1 MKKTENEQL
10 KSWLSAHGAE
20 VEAESKLE
28 ENVRLIANE
37 WEIIPPESQDD
48 RDARDPVYAGQS
60 ERIKALKKKKIWKF
74 INPFY
79 RLYANIKVRTILLI
93 REENARKNVGTD
105 VKRVCKS
112 VCMKLVNKVS
122 HRFKN
127 RKSVIRRRNRAFIRH
142 ITLSEEELEA
152 QRNTKFTAEVT
163 FSVLVPL
170 YNTPERFLRDMIES
184 VQKQTYAKWELCLA
198 DGSDA
203 DHPEVERICMEYA
216 GEDSRI
222 RYKRLLKNEGISEN
236 TNECIRMS
244 TGDYIALFDHDD
256 VLHPAA
262 LFRCMQE
269 IEAKG
274 ADFIY
279 TDEMTFQND
288 SLENIVTLHFKPD
301 FSPQNLKGVNYICH
315 LSVFKRTLLE
325 QTGLYDD
332 AYDGSQ
338 DHDMILKL
346 TTAAEHVS
354 HIPEVL
360 YFWRVHPQ
368 SVSMD
373 ISAKSYA
380 IDAGKHA
387 VRDNEARLG
396 RKVSVYS
403 SCICATHY
411 RLEYELPD
419 KPEVSILIAHRAGA
433 KELGRLLD
441 SLIKRTEYENYEIYI
456 ADLESRDEETAQL
469 LAAAE
474 QEAYISVKRFGAD
487 TGLAEAFL
495 KLAEEA
501 DGKYLV
507 FLESDM
513 EITDVRWLDRLVM
526 YCMQDDIAAVG
537 GRWIDSCGML
547 EEAGYLIG
555 IGADGIAL
563 PVEHKNSYSTLGYM
577 GRMYYTHNV
586 SALSLWGMMTE
597 KDVFLAEGG
606 FDQRLTDSYYMGID
620 YCLKQREKNLQVV
633 LEPYIL
639 NTMYGN
645 AFSNGMREK
654 DMACMQQKWEA
665 VLRAGDPYY
674 NRNFAADG
682 SFTYAVRS

>member
-1 MKKTENEQL
+1 MKKAENEQL

-20 VEAESKLE
+20 VEADSKLE

-37 WEIIPPESQDD
+37 WEIIPQESQEE

-93 REENARKNVGTD
+93 REESARKNVGTD
-105 VKRVCKS
+105 IQRICKS
-112 VCMKLVNKVS
+112 VCKKLVNKVL

-127 RKSVIRRRNRAFIRH
+127 RKSVIRRRNRALLKK
-142 ITLSEEELEA
+142 ITLSEAELEE
-152 QRNTKFTAEVT
+152 QRNTKFVGAVT

-170 YNTPERFLRDMIES
+170 YNTPENFLRDMIES
-184 VQKQTYAKWELCLA
+184 VQKQTYGKWELCLA

-203 DHPEVERICMEYA
+203 DHPEVGRVCMEYA
-216 GEDSRI
+216 KGDSRI

-269 IEAKG
+269 IEAKN

-315 LSVFKRTLLE
+315 LSVFRRTLLE
-325 QTGLYDD
+325 QTGLFDD

-346 TTAAEHVS
+346 TTAAKHVS

-380 IDAGKHA
+380 IDAGKQA

-396 RKVSVYS
+396 RRTEVYS

-411 RLEYELPD
+411 RLEYELPQ
-419 KPEVSILIAHRAGA
+419 KPKVSILIAHKANA
-433 KELGRLLD
+433 KALGRLLD
-441 SLIKRTEYENYEIYI
+441 SVIKRTEYENYEICI
-456 ADLESRDEETAQL
+456 ADFNNQDAETVQL
-469 LAAAE
+469 LTAAE
-474 QEAYISVKRFGAD
+474 QETYISVKRFGTD
-487 TGLAEAFL
+487 VGLAAAFL
-495 KLAEEA
+495 TLAEKA

-513 EITDVRWLDRLVM
+513 EITDVRWLNRLVM
-526 YCMQDDIAAVG
+526 YCMQEDIAAVG

-547 EEAGYLIG
+547 EEAGYLLG
-555 IGADGIAL
+555 IGTDGIAI
-563 PVEHKNSYSTLGYM
+563 PVEHKNTYSTLGYM
-577 GRMYYTHNV
+577 GGMYYTHNV
-586 SALSLWGMMTE
+586 SALSLWGMMVE
-597 KDVFLAEGG
+597 RSAFLAEGG
-606 FDQRLTDSYYMGID
+606 FDQNLTDSYYMGID
-620 YCLKQREKNLQVV
+620 YSLKQREKKLQIV
-633 LEPYIL
+633 LEPYVL
-639 NTMYGN
+639 NTIYGN
-645 AFSNGMREK
+645 AFTNNKKEK
-654 DMACMQQKWEA
+654 DLAYMQRRWA
-665 VLRAGDPYY
+665 TVLKLGDPYY
-674 NRNFAADG
+674 NRNFATDG
-682 SFTYAVRS
+682 SFAYKFNT